1 MVHRDIINSSINIIN
16 SSINTIQERK
26 RYRRNYHYK
35 VCLLYNLSSV
45 DYNKKDI
52 SYDIRPIF
60 LEGDFTSS
68 SDIVEELPDSIVIDT
83 LNEDHYPFCLT
94 MIEIAYN
101 KVKEVKNNIEKKNL
115 LIFNISPIIATG
127 DILC

>member
-1 MVHRDIINSSINIIN
+1 MVHSNIVN
-16 SSINTIQERK
+16 SINTTQERK
-26 RYRRNYHYK
+26 RYHRNYRYSI
-35 VCLLYNLSSV
+35 CLLYNRSSV

-52 SYDIRPIF
+52 SYDIQPIF

-68 SDIVEELPDSIVIDT
+68 SDTVEELPDSIVVDT

-101 KVKEVKNNIEKKNL
+101 KLKQVKNNIDKKYL
-115 LIFNISPIIATG
+115 LIFNISPIIATS
-127 DILC
+127 DLLY